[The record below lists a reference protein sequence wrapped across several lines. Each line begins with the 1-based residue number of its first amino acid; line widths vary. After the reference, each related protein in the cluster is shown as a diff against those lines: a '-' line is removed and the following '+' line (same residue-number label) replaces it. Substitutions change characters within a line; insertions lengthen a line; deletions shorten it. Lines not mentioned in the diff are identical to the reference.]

1 MTYAEQIR
9 EQLNNNTDTIRAVI
23 YARVSTDN
31 EGQKESCSN
40 QVLMAKNYIAKH
52 PNIKLVGTY
61 VDDGISGKNDFT
73 RPQYNEMLQELS
85 LEKFDLIITK
95 ALSRLNRDELN
106 SLHLNSLLVEH
117 TATVLTLEDG
127 QVHDFEDMNSGLLH
141 SIKYAMDA
149 QFVKQQSINGHK
161 THELRCAKKELSAKD
176 ISFGYVWNS
185 ADKTI
190 SINEEEAE
198 IIRRVFEDYVY
209 RNGTPSSI
217 HQALK
222 KDGINKCARSVSNM
236 IQNERYIGKFYIN
249 KRTTKLGT
257 GQAKSKRIAIPKE
270 QWVCCERPDLQIVD
284 TDLFEMAQRIH
295 KSRIT
300 IYEKP
305 DKKTV
310 QARFRGTHL
319 YAGKIFCPVCGKP
332 YQFGYAD
339 RKKTIPVY
347 RIKSHSDCPNP
358 VRSIFEKDLEEIT
371 KKALKQTIDEQNN
384 VCTSLESILSECVES
399 SQNNGAE
406 ISKLKKQ
413 RTSREKQIDN
423 LMDSLADGILSS
435 AARDRIMGKI
445 NDITSEIDAL
455 TDSINYKEAN
465 KLDESYVT
473 EKMAEINGAIADL
486 RNFTSI
492 DRERILN
499 YIERI
504 DMPANGDI
512 EIVLTTGK
520 VITVTQQI
528 DSDFSGEDSVGK
540 KGIQDV
546 LYSLLVTHPKLQAHD
561 ILLQ

>member
-1 MTYAEQIR
+1 MTYAKQIQ
-9 EQLNNNTDTIRAVI
+9 EQLNNNTGSIRAVI

-40 QVLMAKNYIAKH
+40 QVQMAQNYISKH

-73 RPQYNEMLQELS
+73 RPEYNEMLQELS
-85 LEKFDLIITK
+85 LEHFDLIITK

-106 SLHLNSLLVEH
+106 SLLLNSMLVEH

-127 QVHDFEDMNSGLLH
+127 QIHDFEDMNSGLLH

-161 THELRCAKKELSAKD
+161 THELRCANKELSAKD
-176 ISFGYVWNS
+176 ISFGYVWNTT
-185 ADKTI
+185 DKTI

-198 IIRRVFEDYVY
+198 IVRRVFEDYVY

-217 HQALK
+217 QQALK
-222 KDGINKCARSVSNM
+222 AEGIDMCGRSISNM
-236 IQNERYIGKFYIN
+236 IKNERYIGKFYIN
-249 KRTTKLGT
+249 KRTTKLGM
-257 GQAKSKRIAIPKE
+257 GQAKSKRIALPKE

-295 KSRIT
+295 QSRIT

-358 VRSIFEKDLEEIT
+358 IRAIYEKDLEEIT
-371 KKALKQTIDEQNN
+371 KKALKQTIDEQNS
-384 VCTSLESILSECVES
+384 VCASLEAVLSECVEA
-399 SQNNGAE
+399 SQNNGEE

-413 RTSREKQIDN
+413 RASREKQIDN

-435 AARDRIMGKI
+435 AARDRIMEKI
-445 NDITSEIDAL
+445 NTITNEIDSL

-465 KLDESYVT
+465 KLDESYVS
-473 EKMAEINGAIADL
+473 EKMADIKGAIADL

-492 DRERILN
+492 DRERVLN

-512 EIVLTTGK
+512 EIVLTSGQ

-528 DSDFSGEDSVGK
+528 DSDFSCEDSVGK
-540 KGIQDV
+540 KEIQDV
-546 LYSLLVTHPKLQAHD
+546 RYYLPSRVQ
-561 ILLQ
+561 